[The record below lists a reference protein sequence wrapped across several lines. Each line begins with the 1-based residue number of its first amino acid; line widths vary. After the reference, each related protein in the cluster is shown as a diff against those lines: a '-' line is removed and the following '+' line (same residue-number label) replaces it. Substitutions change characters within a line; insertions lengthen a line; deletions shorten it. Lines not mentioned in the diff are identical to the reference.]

1 MDLFVQKQQE
11 KEEVKFSSKGEMARY
26 IVDKMHSQVNNE
38 MTEEDKTKM
47 RAKIEQKLKAGKKLT
62 RKEEQYLKL
71 INPQMYIQYMRIR
84 AKAEAVAEQLRHAK
98 TKQQVNNIITAATAS
113 VSDNDPYKEYVLA
126 AIRKVAED
134 FKATRAYQ
142 KLPATNEEL
151 KKNKNENSDFE
162 TEEEEADGEF
172 DPMAWSPLQEVIDA
186 MPTFDVPA

>member
-1 MDLFVQKQQE
+1 MMDLFVQKQQE
-11 KEEVKFSSKGEMARY
+11 NEEIKFSSKGEMARY
-26 IVDKMHSQVNNE
+26 IVDKMHNQVRDE
-38 MTEEDKTKM
+38 MTEENKAKM

-62 RKEEQYLKL
+62 GKEEQYLKQ
-71 INPQMYIQYMRIR
+71 IDPQMYIQYMRIQAR
-84 AKAEAVAEQLRHAK
+84 AEAVEEQLRHAK

-134 FKATRAYQ
+134 FKSSRAYQ
-142 KLPATNEEL
+142 KLPASGEER
-151 KKNKNENSDFE
+151 KTDKNFDFE
-162 TEEEEADGEF
+162 TEEEESNEEF